1 MTVPVPPTTP
11 GAPPT
16 APQRSEPTTFSAR
29 MDAWLAWFN
38 ASFWVWL
45 YDLVPWMQ
53 ARANETEAWANQAS
67 ASASAAASSASAQLW
82 GSGLIY
88 ALGVSVIDPTD
99 FLTYRRKVAGAGTTR
114 PGLDSTNWLQLGT
127 AKVDAPNTFT
137 AANTFS
143 AVQTFTGGI
152 AGVPLGKNL
161 LINPLFTI
169 NQRVYVSGTATTTAN
184 QYTLDRWRVVTSGQ
198 SLTWTSNGNRLIV
211 TAPAG
216 GFEQIIEGNNIFGGS
231 YVLNWT
237 GTATATV
244 NGTPRTKGEVFTLIG
259 GVNATVRFIGG
270 TVDIPQL
277 ERGVAA
283 TVIEDR
289 FAGFELMLSQRHY
302 CKTFDT
308 GTAPVQNSGTTNGAI
323 MIISQAALPL
333 DAMWKLPVEMRAPPT
348 VTTYSTNAASPNW
361 ATNTYTPTASIT
373 ATGTGMITIRASG
386 IGAAGFGFAIH
397 ATASA
402 EL

>member
-1 MTVPVPPTTP
+1 
-11 GAPPT
+11 
-16 APQRSEPTTFSAR
+16 

-67 ASASAAASSASAQLW
+67 TAANTASSAANAQLW
-82 GSGLIY
+82 VSGATY
-88 ALGVSVIDPTD
+88 ALGVSVIDPVNL
-99 FLTYRRKVAGAGTTR
+99 FTYRRRVAGAGTTR
-114 PGLDSTNWLQLGT
+114 PGLDATNWLQLGT

-143 AVQTFTGGI
+143 AVQTFGGGI
-152 AGVPLGKNL
+152 AGVQLGKNL

-184 QYTLDRWRVVTSGQ
+184 QYTIDRWRVVTSGQ
-198 SLTWTSNGNRLIV
+198 NIIWTSNGNRLIV

-237 GTATATV
+237 GTAIATV
-244 NGTPRTKGEVFTLIG
+244 NGTPRTKSEVFTLIG

-289 FAGFELMLSQRHY
+289 FFGYERLLAQQYFENNILAGSIGYASAGSNFGAFFPFTTTKRGLPTM
-302 CKTFDT
+302 TVAGDPAAVT
-308 GTAPVQNSGTTNGAI
+308 NVNVGTIGLIASEKGVFAYRAVIASAPAQWSLN
-323 MIISQAALPL
+323 L
-333 DAMWKLPVEMRAPPT
+333 
-348 VTTYSTNAASPNW
+348 
-361 ATNTYTPTASIT
+361 
-373 ATGTGMITIRASG
+373 
-386 IGAAGFGFAIH
+386 
-397 ATASA
+397 TASA
-402 EL
+402 ELT